1 MPFDGPQI
9 EQLEEPLDEARVSH
23 RKQAG
28 QQLRYIEA
36 WDAMATANRIFGYH
50 GWGYALD
57 RLEQQA
63 GVWLAVVTVRVTTPD
78 GETVSRQDVGV
89 GIPAIKRGETEPTT
103 EAHETAIKGAASD
116 ATKRALR
123 GFGNQYGLRLYDK
136 DAGDD
141 GEPTGQQRTEQRQER
156 QQQQEPPDLT
166 AIQAGV
172 WDRLKRDW
180 QGAKV
185 PKETV
190 ETNAKAYL
198 HDVLHLEHWGQ
209 LSPAQWRDF
218 EGAMRLAITGE
229 EPGAPRTCPACG
241 ADMVERSGTK
251 NGREW
256 RALMCAA
263 KCGQAPTWLN

>member
-1 MPFDGPQI
+1 MPFHGPQI
-9 EQLEEPLDEARVSH
+9 DQLDEPLDESRVSH
-23 RKQAG
+23 RRQAG

-50 GWGYALD
+50 GWGYTLD

-63 GVWLAVVTVRVTTPD
+63 GVWIALVTVRVTTPD
-78 GETVSRQDVGV
+78 GETVGRQDVGV
-89 GIPAIKRGETEPTT
+89 GIPAAARGTEPSA
-103 EAHETAIKGAASD
+103 EANETAIKGAASD

-123 GFGNQYGLRLYDK
+123 SFGNQFGLRLYDK

-141 GEPTGQQRTEQRQER
+141 GEPTQQAQTRPAQRQEPPR
-156 QQQQEPPDLT
+156 EEPDLT

-180 QGAKV
+180 QTAKV
-185 PKETV
+185 PKEKV
-190 ETNAKAYL
+190 EADAKAYL

-209 LSPAQWRDF
+209 LNPTQWRDF
-218 EGAMRLAITGE
+218 EAAMHADITGE
-229 EPGAPRTCPACG
+229 EPGAPRQCPACG
-241 ADMVERSGTK
+241 AEMVERSGEK
-251 NGREW
+251 NGRAW